1 MDVFAPQKEEQHE
14 DLRLSLTHISQK
26 AISSDLND
34 LSQVLELAHV
44 FENWTHRASTV
55 YGVWI
60 EDYRI
65 QARQLVTDLQ
75 SGRPVP
81 KCMENLLRSLLQ
93 LHRALDKERE
103 QQRAEEPETP
113 PPAPPSGTSPAYA
126 PPPVV
131 APPPASIAALPEP
144 KVPFS
149 MPQVT
154 PKPAA
159 APPVA
164 AVEAPPVEKVDP
176 AAEAKRKYHEFLQ
189 QTFENKVNHM
199 ESLLEALGELTLCQA
214 QLADD
219 LHASALSESAGLNSE
234 AVRMEKLTRQ
244 IRDLVLALRLV
255 PVQAL
260 FEKVAEEARVLSK
273 NMRKPVQITTEGE
286 DTEIDQRLIED
297 LEILMGHLLRNTLE
311 HGLESA
317 AERQA
322 AGKSPEGVF
331 RMKAGHLGGAFVLEV
346 EDDGRGILLSR
357 IKSRAQELGWLK
369 SGEEPAPA
377 ALIDFLFKP
386 GFAPLHAQGRVAGLE
401 DMEQRVQK
409 LKGSIRVQSQEGE
422 GCRMILRLPK
432 TSALIEGVLVR
443 VGRKRYLLPMTQVRK
458 ISLTG
463 VQEYEEGPGG
473 SKLLRTPDG
482 DYPLVDLN
490 QWFGEAES
498 GRGRVSLQVEAGR
511 TRMCLLA
518 DEVMGKQ
525 QVMMKGLGD
534 ALQSMPG
541 ISGGAILGDGKVG
554 LILDVNALTQPSWSH
569 LQ

>member
-1 MDVFAPQKEEQHE
+1 MDVFAPEKEEQHE

-26 AISSDLND
+26 AIGSNLND

-44 FENWTHRASTV
+44 FEKWTHRASTV
-55 YGVWI
+55 YGGWI

-65 QARQLVTDLQ
+65 QAQQLVTDLQ
-75 SGRPVP
+75 SGRPVA

-103 QQRAEEPETP
+103 QKAQDDAPAAEGPPPQRMPAPAP
-113 PPAPPSGTSPAYA
+113 APAVIAAPVMAPPAPPSVVMPLIFPTTPLGAVSSSPA
-126 PPPVV
+126 PPPLP
-131 APPPASIAALPEP
+131 APPKIDP
-144 KVPFS
+144 
-149 MPQVT
+149 
-154 PKPAA
+154 
-159 APPVA
+159 
-164 AVEAPPVEKVDP
+164 AVEAKQ
-176 AAEAKRKYHEFLQ
+176 KYHEFLQ
-189 QTFENKVNHM
+189 KTFENKVNHM

-214 QLADD
+214 QLSED

-234 AVRMEKLTRQ
+234 AVRMEKITRQ
-244 IRDLVLALRLV
+244 IRDLVLALRVV

-260 FEKVAEEARVLSK
+260 FEKVAVEARTLSQ
-273 NMRKPVQITTEGE
+273 NMRKPVEVTTEGE
-286 DTEIDQRLIED
+286 ETEIDQRLMED
-297 LEILMGHLLRNTLE
+297 LEILLSHLLKNTLE
-311 HGLESA
+311 HGLESP

-322 AGKSPEGVF
+322 AGKSPQGAF
-331 RMKAGHLGGAFVLEV
+331 RLKASHLGGAFVLEV

-357 IKSRAQELGWLK
+357 IRARAQELGWLNA
-369 SGEEPAPA
+369 GEEPAPA
-377 ALIDFLFKP
+377 GLIDFLFKP

-422 GCRMILRLPK
+422 GCRIILRLPK
-432 TSALIEGVLVR
+432 TLALIEGVLVR

-463 VQEYEEGPGG
+463 VQEYEEGANG
-473 SKLLRTPDG
+473 SKLLRTADG
-482 DYPLVDLN
+482 DYPVVDLN

-554 LILDVNALTQPSWSH
+554 LILDVNALTQPSWNV
-569 LQ
+569 L

>member
-1 MDVFAPQKEEQHE
+1 MDVFAPEKEEQHE

-26 AISSDLND
+26 AIGSNLND

-44 FENWTHRASTV
+44 FEKWTHRASTV
-55 YGVWI
+55 YGDWI

-65 QARQLVTDLQ
+65 QAQQLVTDLQ
-75 SGRPVP
+75 SGRPVA

-103 QQRAEEPETP
+103 QKALEDTPAAEGPPPPQRMPAPALAP
-113 PPAPPSGTSPAYA
+113 VAAPVMAAPAPP
-126 PPPVV
+126 
-131 APPPASIAALPEP
+131 
-144 KVPFS
+144 
-149 MPQVT
+149 Q
-154 PKPAA
+154 A
-159 APPVA
+159 APMPLIFPTTPLGGTPLLAAGPSVA
-164 AVEAPPVEKVDP
+164 QKIDPAVEAKQ
-176 AAEAKRKYHEFLQ
+176 KYHEFLQ
-189 QTFENKVNHM
+189 KTFENKVNHM
-199 ESLLEALGELTLCQA
+199 ENLLEALGELTLCQA
-214 QLADD
+214 QLSED

-234 AVRMEKLTRQ
+234 AVRMEKITRQ
-244 IRDLVLALRLV
+244 IRDLVLALRMV

-260 FEKVAEEARVLSK
+260 FEKVAVEARTLSQ
-273 NMRKPVQITTEGE
+273 NMRKPVQVTTEGE
-286 DTEIDQRLIED
+286 ETEIDQRLIEE

-311 HGLESA
+311 HGLEA
-317 AERQA
+317 LAERQA
-322 AGKSPEGVF
+322 AGKNPEGSF
-331 RMKAGHLGGAFVLEV
+331 KLKASHLGGAFVLEV

-357 IKSRAQELGWLK
+357 IRARAQELSWLQA
-369 SGEEPAPA
+369 GEEPTPA
-377 ALIDFLFKP
+377 TLIDFLFKP

-422 GCRMILRLPK
+422 GCRIILRLPK
-432 TSALIEGVLVR
+432 TLALIEGVLVR

-463 VQEYEEGPGG
+463 VQEYEEGPNGT
-473 SKLLRTPDG
+473 KLLRTPDG
-482 DYPLVDLN
+482 DYPVVDLN

-541 ISGGAILGDGKVG
+541 VSGGAILGDGKVG
-554 LILDVNALTQPSWSH
+554 LILDVNALTQPSWNV
-569 LQ
+569 L

>member
-1 MDVFAPQKEEQHE
+1 MDVFVPQKEEQHD

-34 LSQVLELAHV
+34 LSQVLELAQV
-44 FENWTHRASTV
+44 FENWTHRAGTV

-65 QARQLVTDLQ
+65 QAQQLVTDLQ

-103 QQRAEEPETP
+103 KQRAEGPEEP
-113 PPAPPSGTSPAYA
+113 PPAPAYA
-126 PPPVV
+126 P
-131 APPPASIAALPEP
+131 AASLASLPEP
-144 KVPFS
+144 AVPFS

-154 PKPAA
+154 PKAA
-159 APPVA
+159 
-164 AVEAPPVEKVDP
+164 PVEKVDP
-176 AAEAKRKYHEFLQ
+176 ALEAKRKYHEVLQ

-286 DTEIDQRLIED
+286 ETEIDQLLIED

-317 AERQA
+317 QERQA
-322 AGKSPEGVF
+322 AGKSAEGVF
-331 RMKAGHLGGAFVLEV
+331 KMKASHLGGAFVLEV
-346 EDDGRGILLSR
+346 EDDGRGILLRR

-369 SGEEPAPA
+369 AGEEPRPA

-386 GFAPLHAQGRVAGLE
+386 GFAPLHAEGRVAGLE

-422 GCRMILRLPK
+422 GCRVILRLPK

-463 VQEYEEGPGG
+463 VQEYEQGPNG

-482 DYPLVDLN
+482 DYPVVDLN

-498 GRGRVSLQVEAGR
+498 GRGRVSLLVEAGR

-554 LILDVNALTQPSWSH
+554 LILDVNALTQPSWDI
-569 LQ
+569 L

>member
-1 MDVFAPQKEEQHE
+1 MDVFAPEKEEQHE

-44 FENWTHRASTV
+44 FEKWTHRARSA
-55 YGVWI
+55 YGPWI

-65 QARQLVTDLQ
+65 QAQQLVSDLQ
-75 SGRPVP
+75 AGRPVP

-93 LHRALDKERE
+93 LHRALDKARE
-103 QQRAEEPETP
+103 QQQAAEESPEA
-113 PPAPPSGTSPAYA
+113 PAPA
-126 PPPVV
+126 PLP
-131 APPPASIAALPEP
+131 APPPAAAPLDLLPEP
-144 KVPFS
+144 AVPFS
-149 MPQVT
+149 PT
-154 PKPAA
+154 SLI
-159 APPVA
+159 APP
-164 AVEAPPVEKVDP
+164 PPPPAEDP
-176 AAEAKRKYHEFLQ
+176 APKNNDALEAGRKYHEFLQ
-189 QTFENKVNHM
+189 RTFENKVNHM
-199 ESLLEALGELTLCQA
+199 ENLLEALGELTLCQA
-214 QLADD
+214 QLAED
-219 LHASALSESAGLNSE
+219 LHASALSESTGLNSE

-260 FEKVAEEARVLSK
+260 FEKVSEEARRLSK
-273 NMRKPVQITTEGE
+273 TMRKNVQVTAEGE

-322 AGKSPEGVF
+322 AGKNPEGVF
-331 RMKAGHLGGAFVLEV
+331 RMKASHLGGAFVLEV

-357 IKSRAQELGWLK
+357 IRSRAQELGWLK
-369 SGEEPAPA
+369 PGEEPAPA

-401 DMEQRVQK
+401 DMEQRVQR

-432 TSALIEGVLVR
+432 TLALIEGVLVR

-473 SKLLRTPDG
+473 AKWLRTPDG

-490 QWFGEAES
+490 QWFGEPES

-554 LILDVNALTQPSWSH
+554 LILDVNALTQPSWNI
-569 LQ
+569 L

>member
-1 MDVFAPQKEEQHE
+1 MDVFAPEKEEQHE

-26 AISSDLND
+26 AIGSNLND

-44 FENWTHRASTV
+44 FEKWTHRASTV

-65 QARQLVTDLQ
+65 QAQQLVTDLQ
-75 SGRPVP
+75 SGRPVA

-93 LHRALDKERE
+93 LHRALDKARE
-103 QQRAEEPETP
+103 QKAQEDAPVAAAPPPLPQRMP
-113 PPAPPSGTSPAYA
+113 PPAPP
-126 PPPVV
+126 V
-131 APPPASIAALPEP
+131 
-144 KVPFS
+144 
-149 MPQVT
+149 VT
-154 PKPAA
+154 PAPVMTAPAMPLIFPTTPLGTASSSAEPPSTPA
-159 APPVA
+159 APPQA
-164 AVEAPPVEKVDP
+164 APKIDPAVEAKQ
-176 AAEAKRKYHEFLQ
+176 KYHEFLQ
-189 QTFENKVNHM
+189 KTFENKVNHM
-199 ESLLEALGELTLCQA
+199 ENLLEALGELTLCQA

-234 AVRMEKLTRQ
+234 AVRMEKITRQ
-244 IRDLVLALRLV
+244 IRDLVLALRVV

-260 FEKVAEEARVLSK
+260 FEKVAVEARTLSQS
-273 NMRKPVQITTEGE
+273 MRKPVEVTTEGE
-286 DTEIDQRLIED
+286 ETEIDQRLMED
-297 LEILMGHLLRNTLE
+297 LEILLSHLLKNTLE
-311 HGLESA
+311 HGLESP

-322 AGKSPEGVF
+322 AGKSPQGAF
-331 RMKAGHLGGAFVLEV
+331 RLKASHLGGAFVLEV

-357 IKSRAQELGWLK
+357 IRARAQELGWLTA
-369 SGEEPAPA
+369 GEEPTPA
-377 ALIDFLFKP
+377 GLIDFLFKP

-422 GCRMILRLPK
+422 GCRILLRLPK
-432 TSALIEGVLVR
+432 TLALIEGVLVR

-463 VQEYEEGPGG
+463 VQEYEDGPNG
-473 SKLLRTPDG
+473 SKLLRTADG
-482 DYPLVDLN
+482 DYPVVDLN

-554 LILDVNALTQPSWSH
+554 LILDVNALTQPAWNV
-569 LQ
+569 L

>member
-1 MDVFAPQKEEQHE
+1 MPEGFCHGCFRPQKEEQHE

-44 FENWTHRASTV
+44 FENWTHRAGAV

-65 QARQLVTDLQ
+65 QAQQLVTDLQ

-103 QQRAEEPETP
+103 QQRAEEPEEP
-113 PPAPPSGTSPAYA
+113 PPAPA
-126 PPPVV
+126 
-131 APPPASIAALPEP
+131 ASLATLPEP
-144 KVPFS
+144 AVPFS

-154 PKPAA
+154 PKATPAA
-159 APPVA
+159 DSALVL
-164 AVEAPPVEKVDP
+164 KVDP
-176 AAEAKRKYHEFLQ
+176 ALEAKRKYHEFLQ

-219 LHASALSESAGLNSE
+219 LHAFGLFPNPPGLTLE

-260 FEKVAEEARVLSK
+260 FEKVAEEARILSK
-273 NMRKPVQITTEGE
+273 NMRKSVQITTEGE
-286 DTEIDQRLIED
+286 ETEIDQRLIED

-311 HGLESA
+311 HGLEGA
-317 AERQA
+317 QERQA
-322 AGKSPEGVF
+322 AGKSAEGVF
-331 RMKAGHLGGAFVLEV
+331 KMKASHLGGAFVLEV

-369 SGEEPAPA
+369 AGDEPTPA

-401 DMEQRVQK
+401 DMEQRIQK

-463 VQEYEEGPGG
+463 VQEYEEGPNG

-482 DYPLVDLN
+482 DYPVVDLN

-554 LILDVNALTQPSWSH
+554 LILDVNALTQPSWDI
-569 LQ
+569 LP

>member
-1 MDVFAPQKEEQHE
+1 MDVFAPEKEEQHE
-14 DLRLSLTHISQK
+14 DLRLSLTQISQK
-26 AISSDLND
+26 AISSNLND

-44 FENWTHRASTV
+44 FEKWTHRASTV
-55 YGVWI
+55 YGQWI

-65 QARQLVTDLQ
+65 QAQQLVGDLQ
-75 SGRPVP
+75 SGRPVA

-103 QQRAEEPETP
+103 QKIQDERALEA
-113 PPAPPSGTSPAYA
+113 PPAL
-126 PPPVV
+126 PPPV
-131 APPPASIAALPEP
+131 
-144 KVPFS
+144 
-149 MPQVT
+149 M
-154 PKPAA
+154 A

-164 AVEAPPVEKVDP
+164 EPAPPAMPASQMPAPLAAPTSLPAAASTPPPVVKIDP
-176 AAEAKRKYHEFLQ
+176 AEEARQKYQLFLQ
-189 QTFENKVNHM
+189 QTFENKINHM
-199 ESLLEALGELTLCQA
+199 ENLLEALGELTLCQA
-214 QLADD
+214 QLAED
-219 LHASALSESAGLNSE
+219 LHASALSESTGLNSE

-244 IRDLVLALRLV
+244 IRDLVLSLRMV

-260 FEKVAEEARVLSK
+260 FEKVSTEAKALSQS
-273 NMRKPVQITTEGE
+273 MRKPVEVTTEGE
-286 DTEIDQRLIED
+286 ETEIDQRLIDD
-297 LEILMGHLLRNTLE
+297 LEILVSSLLKNTLE
-311 HGLESA
+311 HGLESP

-322 AGKSPEGVF
+322 AGKNPQGAF
-331 RMKAGHLGGAFVLEV
+331 RLKASHLGGAFVLEV
-346 EDDGRGILLSR
+346 EDDGQGILLSR
-357 IKSRAQELGWLK
+357 VRARAQELGWLNP
-369 SGEEPAPA
+369 GDEPAPA
-377 ALIDFLFKP
+377 GLIDFLFKP

-422 GCRMILRLPK
+422 GCRIILRLPK
-432 TSALIEGVLVR
+432 TLALIEGVLVR

-463 VQEYEEGPGG
+463 VQEYEEGANG
-473 SKLLRTPDG
+473 SKWLRTADG
-482 DYPLVDLN
+482 DYPVVDLN

-554 LILDVNALTQPSWSH
+554 LILDVNALTQPSWNI
-569 LQ
+569 L